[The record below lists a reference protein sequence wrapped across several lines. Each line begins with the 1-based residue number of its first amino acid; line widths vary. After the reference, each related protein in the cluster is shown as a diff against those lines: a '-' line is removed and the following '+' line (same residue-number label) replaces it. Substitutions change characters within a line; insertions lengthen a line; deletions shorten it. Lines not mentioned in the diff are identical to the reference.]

1 MPTLTLTV
9 VPGKA
14 LKDGKHKV
22 RLAVVHNSQT
32 RYIVTDVVLNSA
44 KEWKNGKVVKRDDA
58 TYLNMKLLQRMQEVQ
73 RIIDETLYVEGLS
86 CAELIKEIQCTT
98 KKKTHT
104 LRSAF
109 EEMIELSTAKDTT
122 KRNYR
127 RFFKSITMV
136 IPEGTLVSHV
146 TPLVVRRFVKERG
159 KKLAPITMQVQIN
172 LLTQLLNHCQRNGY
186 TDFRIMPTSGCV
198 EHSVSV
204 RQNWLTP
211 DEIRFIRDRYEKRR
225 IGKDN

>member
-73 RIIDETLYVEGLS
+73 RIIDETVESTGK
-86 CAELIKEIQCTT
+86 CKIK
-98 KKKTHT
+98 
-104 LRSAF
+104 
-109 EEMIELSTAKDTT
+109 
-122 KRNYR
+122 
-127 RFFKSITMV
+127 
-136 IPEGTLVSHV
+136 
-146 TPLVVRRFVKERG
+146 
-159 KKLAPITMQVQIN
+159 
-172 LLTQLLNHCQRNGY
+172 
-186 TDFRIMPTSGCV
+186 
-198 EHSVSV
+198 
-204 RQNWLTP
+204 
-211 DEIRFIRDRYEKRR
+211 
-225 IGKDN
+225 